1 VSGPI
6 AVFGASGHTGR
17 FVASEL
23 RRRGRTPILIGRD
36 AAKLSEVGRPGAGI
50 DVRVASIDD
59 PESVDHALSGA
70 AAVVNCAGPFLDTA
84 VPVVEA
90 ALRVGIHYLDVTA
103 EQRAALAVFERF
115 GEAGHD
121 ADTAIVP
128 AMAFYG
134 GLSDLL
140 ATAALGESATA
151 EEIRIGVALDSWEP
165 TSGTRVTGQ
174 RNVGRRFVV
183 SKGRLEFLADP
194 PPTREWDF
202 PAPFRRQ
209 TVVGL
214 PFSEIITISQH
225 VQAREVHSY
234 MNLEP
239 IENLRDPNTPA
250 PTAADESGRSAQTF
264 LVDVIVRVGGEERR
278 RRAGGTSMQSRH
290 PWSWRQPNASSTGG
304 SQRTEPPPPARSSL
318 RGTSSRRSRSRT
330 FRSSSADGVEI
341 ARAPR
346 TEAPSLSRSGPKV
359 CSWCARTDFLGSTE
373 SIERLPRRGRVQNG
387 YVSPGTGGHA
397 RPLFGT

>member
-1 VSGPI
+1 VSVPAPADERATSRRRKPDRAI

-17 FVASEL
+17 FVIAELL
-23 RRRGRTPILIGRD
+23 RRGQTPILVGRD
-36 AAKLSEVGRPGAGI
+36 ADKLREVGGAAAGC

-59 PESVDHALSGA
+59 PDALDRALTGA
-70 AAVVNCAGPFLDTA
+70 GAVVNCAGPFLDTA
-84 VPVVEA
+84 VPVVQA
-90 ALRVGIHYLDVTA
+90 ALRAGIHYLDVTA
-103 EQRAALAVFERF
+103 EQRAALTVFEQF
-115 GEAGHD
+115 GEAGRD

-140 ATAALGESATA
+140 ATAALGEWATA
-151 EEIRIGVALDSWEP
+151 DEIRIAVALDSWEP
-165 TSGTRVTGQ
+165 TLGTRVTGK

-183 SKGRLEFLADP
+183 SRGRLEFLADP

-225 VQAREVHSY
+225 VQAQELHSY

-239 IENLRDPNTPA
+239 IEDLRDPNTPA

-264 LVDVIVRVGGEERR
+264 LVDVIVRLGGEERR
-278 RRAGGTSMQSRH
+278 ATARGRDIYAITAPLVVEAAERILDGRIATYGTAA
-290 PWSWRQPNASSTGG
+290 PGEIFA
-304 SQRTEPPPPARSSL
+304 AR
-318 RGTSSRRSRSRT
+318 
-330 FRSSSADGVEI
+330 
-341 ARAPR
+341 
-346 TEAPSLSRSGPKV
+346 
-359 CSWCARTDFLGSTE
+359 DFLEALAVEDFSVE
-373 SIERLPRRGRVQNG
+373 
-387 YVSPGTGGHA
+387 VS
-397 RPLFGT
+397 